1 MASEQGMTASY
12 ASMAPD
18 EPPPAAG
25 GGDGCAWK
33 IDLQRGEGGRRVGRK
48 REAGSMFR
56 SGWGGGWG
64 AAFGA
69 QTPLSPPEAA
79 ERMER
84 QRWGKL
90 PDMERVRAN
99 PNIDHDKMWRPRCD
113 IFQEDQDHL
122 RVEIELPSIPKEDI
136 SLTLKDNVLVIA
148 ALKPQTGEE
157 EHGVYF
163 QKERNFGRFYRK
175 IPLPVPVEPKSART
189 ELDAGLLRLHL
200 KISKKTTPRQ
210 QDEDT

>member
-69 QTPLSPPEAA
+69 QTPLSPPGSPPHKAPLLQA
-79 ERMER
+79 RS
-84 QRWGKL
+84 
-90 PDMERVRAN
+90 A
-99 PNIDHDKMWRPRCD
+99 
-113 IFQEDQDHL
+113 
-122 RVEIELPSIPKEDI
+122 
-136 SLTLKDNVLVIA
+136 KD
-148 ALKPQTGEE
+148 EE
-157 EHGVYF
+157 G
-163 QKERNFGRFYRK
+163 
-175 IPLPVPVEPKSART
+175 
-189 ELDAGLLRLHL
+189 
-200 KISKKTTPRQ
+200 
-210 QDEDT
+210 